1 MIVNIA
7 DEQRRRSIPLSP
19 TQLPTAVA
27 AEAALIDAALSESAA
42 RDLVLSLPAG
52 AITSPAYQPLLPLM
66 KAMQAEGLP
75 PDRISLIEA
84 ARATGTID
92 CDALWDTL
100 QEIDGASSHAGDA
113 EPHAKIVRERYE
125 QRVVI
130 QRVHAALE
138 LMVTKPES
146 ARRVAQQL
154 LATMVEFAGDGQSG
168 FVQAATAM
176 VAGFDQA
183 ERKARGDA
191 SATIRTGVTQLDGDP
206 VGGLEPGDL
215 VSLVMTSGHGK
226 TATMAMISARAA
238 LAGTGVGFVSA
249 EMTGKQ
255 IALRWAALLTGI
267 PFARLKAWDLMPAD
281 IARATD
287 ALSVVTTLPLYID
300 DMGTPTLQH
309 VMTQMRRLCQR
320 HPDVRIVCVDYMTL
334 VQGNAGNSTENHNQV
349 VRTMKRLAKELS
361 IAIIGLVQP
370 DARTIEKRGDEE
382 QMPTLSDIAW
392 CQEFRNQSDLIITGY
407 RHGKALARH
416 GGNPPDTFGT
426 FRVAKSRNGGIAE
439 WTWPWLGSAMAFD
452 SGCWNQLEAYQRRQD
467 AA

>member
-1 MIVNIA
+1 MIDMA
-7 DEQRRRSIPLSP
+7 TEQRRRSIPLE
-19 TQLPTAVA
+19 TDQLPRAVA
-27 AEAALIDAALSESAA
+27 AEAALMDAALCEVAA

-66 KAMQAEGLP
+66 KAMQADGRA

-92 CDALWDTL
+92 TDALWDTM
-100 QEIDGASSHAGDA
+100 QDIDGASSHAGDA

-125 QRVVI
+125 QRLVI

-138 LMVTKPES
+138 LMVTKPDDS
-146 ARRVAQQL
+146 RRVAQQL
-154 LATMVEFAGDGQSG
+154 LASMVEFAGDGQPG

-176 VAGFDQA
+176 YEGFDQA
-183 ERKARGDA
+183 ERKANGDA
-191 SATIRTGVTQLDGDP
+191 SATIRTGVAQLDGDP
-206 VGGLEPGDL
+206 VGGIEPGDL
-215 VSLVMTSGHGK
+215 VSLVMVSGHGK
-226 TATMAMISARAA
+226 TAAMAMISARAA

-249 EMTGKQ
+249 EMTRKQ

-267 PFARLKAWDLMPAD
+267 PFARLKSWTLHVDE
-281 IARATD
+281 IARATY
-287 ALSVVTTLPLYID
+287 ALGVVKTLPLYID

-309 VMTQMRRLCQR
+309 VMTQVRRLCQR

-334 VQGNAGNSTENHNQV
+334 VQGNVGNSTENHNQV
-349 VRTMKRLAKELS
+349 VRSMKRLAKELS
-361 IAIIGLVQP
+361 IAVIGLVQP

-407 RHGKALARH
+407 RHGKAQARH
-416 GGNPPDTFGT
+416 GGNPSDDFGT
-426 FRVAKSRNGGIAE
+426 FRIAKSRNGGVAE
-439 WTWPWLGSAMAFD
+439 WTWKWLGPVMAFD
-452 SGCWNQLEAYQRRQD
+452 SGCWHQLD
-467 AA
+467 AMTHQETR